1 MATAVRLTAIAA
13 AALVAVSAGPASA
26 RSTSIGFTVLPQHV
40 VQGNDAKISVRVR
53 PVGARCTLSVRYQGG
68 ALQGGIAAAT
78 AVGGRVSWTWHVPID
93 VQAGSALAT
102 VRCAHAGSASRSLVI
117 VGRLVE
123 PKIVVMKQGF
133 SIRPNSFGTGSR
145 LSYGLILHN
154 GSPARD
160 AQKVTI
166 QVNFVMADDHLLGT
180 DTQHVDDIGAGSDWA
195 LGNSVSFP
203 GAAPITR
210 LEVVIQVASFAPQS
224 IHVPTL
230 AEHRPIA
237 DPAERAALR
246 RHLRLRRQHRRRWH
260 GLRLPAASS
269 RSPPVPADDGLRRDS
284 DRERRER
291 HDLDLADLAATGRLR
306 TAARECAQGSLCA
319 LNDSVTHRV

>member
-53 PVGARCTLSVRYQGG
+53 PLGARCTLSVRYHGG

-123 PKIVVMKQGF
+123 PKIVVLKQGF

-195 LGNSVSFP
+195 LGNTVSFP

-210 LEVVIQVASFAPQS
+210 LEVVIQVGSFAPQS

-230 AEHRPIA
+230 ANIHVVPEIFDPKWVGTIEGELQNTDPLLTLQNA
-237 DPAERAALR
+237 QLYAVVFDPAGNIVGGGTGFAFQPLPPGA
-246 RHLRLRRQHRRRWH
+246 RLFLQLT
-260 GLRLPAASS
+260 GFDVIPIENAASAMIS
-269 RSPPVPADDGLRRDS
+269 ISPTWLQPGA
-284 DRERRER
+284 
-291 HDLDLADLAATGRLR
+291 
-306 TAARECAQGSLCA
+306 
-319 LNDSVTHRV
+319 

>member
-210 LEVVIQVASFAPQS
+210 LEVVIQVGSFAPQS

-230 AEHRPIA
+230 ANIHVVPETFDPKWVGTIEGELQNTDPLLTLQNAQLYAVIFDSAGNIVGGGTGFAFQPLPPGARLFLQMTGFDVIPI
-237 DPAERAALR
+237 EN
-246 RHLRLRRQHRRRWH
+246 
-260 GLRLPAASS
+260 AASAMIS
-269 RSPPVPADDGLRRDS
+269 ISPTWLQPGA
-284 DRERRER
+284 
-291 HDLDLADLAATGRLR
+291 
-306 TAARECAQGSLCA
+306 
-319 LNDSVTHRV
+319 

>member
-78 AVGGRVSWTWHVPID
+78 AVGGRASWTWHVPID

-230 AEHRPIA
+230 ANIHVVPETFDPKWVGTIEGELQNTDPLLTLQNAQLYAVIFDSAGNIVGGGTGFAFQPLPPGARLFLQMTGFDVIPI
-237 DPAERAALR
+237 EN
-246 RHLRLRRQHRRRWH
+246 
-260 GLRLPAASS
+260 AASAMIS
-269 RSPPVPADDGLRRDS
+269 ITPTWLQPGA
-284 DRERRER
+284 
-291 HDLDLADLAATGRLR
+291 
-306 TAARECAQGSLCA
+306 
-319 LNDSVTHRV
+319 

>member
-13 AALVAVSAGPASA
+13 AALVAVSAGSASA

-40 VQGNDAKISVRVR
+40 VQGNDAKISVRVQ
-53 PVGARCTLSVRYQGG
+53 PVGVRCTLSVRYHGG
-68 ALQGGIAAAT
+68 ALQGGIGAAT
-78 AVGGRVSWTWHVPID
+78 AVGGRASWTWHVPID

-154 GSPARD
+154 GSPERD

-180 DTQHVDDIGAGSDWA
+180 DTQHVDDIAAGSDWA
-195 LGNSVSFP
+195 LGNTVSFP

-210 LEVVIQVASFAPQS
+210 LEVVIQVGSFAAQS
-224 IHVPTL
+224 IHMPTL
-230 AEHRPIA
+230 ANIHVVPEIFDAKWVGTIEGELQNTDPLLTLQNAQLYAVVFDSAGNIVGGGTGFAFQPLPPGARLFLQMTGFDVIPI
-237 DPAERAALR
+237 EN
-246 RHLRLRRQHRRRWH
+246 
-260 GLRLPAASS
+260 AASAVIS
-269 RSPPVPADDGLRRDS
+269 ITPTWLQPGA
-284 DRERRER
+284 
-291 HDLDLADLAATGRLR
+291 
-306 TAARECAQGSLCA
+306 
-319 LNDSVTHRV
+319 

>member
-1 MATAVRLTAIAA
+1 MATAVRLTATAA
-13 AALVAVSAGPASA
+13 AALIAVSAGPASA

-210 LEVVIQVASFAPQS
+210 LEVVIQVGSFAPQS

-230 AEHRPIA
+230 ANIHVVPETFDPKWVGTIEGELQNTDPLLTLQNAQLYAVIFDSAGNIVGGGTGFAFQPLPPGARLFLQMTGFDVIPI
-237 DPAERAALR
+237 EN
-246 RHLRLRRQHRRRWH
+246 
-260 GLRLPAASS
+260 AASAMIS
-269 RSPPVPADDGLRRDS
+269 ISPTWLQPGA
-284 DRERRER
+284 
-291 HDLDLADLAATGRLR
+291 
-306 TAARECAQGSLCA
+306 
-319 LNDSVTHRV
+319 

>member
-53 PVGARCTLSVRYQGG
+53 PVGARCTLSVRYHGG
-68 ALQGGIAAAT
+68 TLQGGIAAAT

-210 LEVVIQVASFAPQS
+210 LEVVIQVGSFAPQS
-224 IHVPTL
+224 IHLPTL
-230 AEHRPIA
+230 ANIHVVPETFDPKWVGTIEGELQNTDPLLTLQNAQLYAVIFDSAGNIVGGGTGFAFQPLPPGARLFLQMTGFDVIPI
-237 DPAERAALR
+237 EN
-246 RHLRLRRQHRRRWH
+246 
-260 GLRLPAASS
+260 AASATIS
-269 RSPPVPADDGLRRDS
+269 ISPTWLQPGA
-284 DRERRER
+284 
-291 HDLDLADLAATGRLR
+291 
-306 TAARECAQGSLCA
+306 
-319 LNDSVTHRV
+319 